1 MLLRSSAAFLALAA
15 TLALPSES
23 QAQSRDALRL
33 PMPAAPDMS
42 QMTGR
47 AQPGVAASSP
57 VGFGPAKGDIFAG
70 FGYQSAT
77 SAGSESDGTISAGMG
92 FLNPQE
98 MVGLELVVTSLSTV
112 RSGFGSR
119 MTAGLKVHRAFAGNL
134 GIGLGVE
141 GVKING
147 DNDTDPA
154 VYVAATKVMMMREG
168 MSTFNQLTLN
178 LGVGSGRFQPIEDV
192 MAGESGMGVFASGA
206 LKINR
211 AASFIIDY
219 GGAGLNVAASF
230 APMQNMPL
238 VITPSFSDVTGVSP
252 TGRAGRFALGAG
264 FSWKY

>member
-15 TLALPSES
+15 TLAIPSES
-23 QAQSRDALRL
+23 QAQGRDALRL

-57 VGFGPAKGDIFAG
+57 VGFGPSKGDIFAG

-92 FLNPQE
+92 FLDPTD
-98 MVGLELVVTSLSTV
+98 MVGIELVLTSLSTV

-119 MTAGLKVHRAFAGNL
+119 MTAGLKVHKAFAGNVGVGL
-134 GIGLGVE
+134 GIEGL
-141 GVKING
+141 KING

-154 VYVAATKVMMMREG
+154 IYVAATKVMPIRVG
-168 MSTFNQLTLN
+168 MSTFNQVTLN
-178 LGVGSGRFQPIEDV
+178 FGIGNGRFQPIEDFA
-192 MAGESGMGVFASGA
+192 AGESGMGVFAGGA
-206 LKINR
+206 LKINHFS
-211 AASFIIDY
+211 SFIVDY
-219 GGAGLNVAASF
+219 GGAGLNIAASF
-230 APMQNMPL
+230 TPLQNLPL
-238 VITPSFSDVTGVSP
+238 VITPSFSDVTGVAP
-252 TGRAGRFALGAG
+252 NGKAGRFALGAG